1 MYSLGDVIQ
10 SFGAPKGGSSKPPR
24 TPVLDV
30 MRQKEKSWQSSE
42 PKAFG
47 LSHQWST
54 TTTGQQYQPSQFILL
69 YVLHTHIYKW
79 Y

>member
-69 YVLHTHIYKW
+69 YVYTAYTYI
-79 Y
+79 